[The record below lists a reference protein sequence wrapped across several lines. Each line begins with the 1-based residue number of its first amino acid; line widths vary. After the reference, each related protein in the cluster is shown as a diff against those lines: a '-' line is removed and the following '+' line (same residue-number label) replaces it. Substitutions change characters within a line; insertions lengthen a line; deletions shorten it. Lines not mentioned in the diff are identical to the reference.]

1 MMNNFLSSHHFS
13 TKLIRSHFSTSSRFF
28 EPVFQSNRYS
38 PTIKTQTQSDTSVS
52 SPGHNLLL
60 RAGFLRQSSNGI
72 WNFLPNAIRVLKKV
86 EDIVREEMKRIGASE
101 VSLSHLQTSSLWKAS
116 GRWNIAGKELF
127 RLSDRKDAQLLLAP
141 THEEEIT
148 QLVKLDVNSSK
159 QLPVRLFHIGRKYRD
174 ELRPR
179 AGLLRSREFIM
190 KDLYTFDLDRTKAL
204 ETYLA
209 VQGAYEKILKRIGI
223 PFVVAEADSGAIGGS
238 QSHEYQFES
247 PSGEDTVI
255 KCTKCDYMANVELA
269 KSVLVPPLSDVDAL
283 RVQFFQA
290 SLNTTLLAVVLP
302 ANRSINPLKLGKIH
316 HDFLE
321 VKINNATELA
331 GLDERFEKLDV
342 LIDESC
348 MMFEIEEL
356 YRKVEEQFIHLTSL
370 PSSSN
375 IPESVDCIPM
385 ERSPLS
391 IWSRL
396 PTYSV
401 HDVRQVLS
409 SSQALENTRQTPKED
424 HLDHCP
430 KCRSPLGSSKAI
442 EVAHTFYLGTKYS
455 SSLSATC
462 KISDPKTG
470 LQKETPFEMGCF
482 GIGISRL
489 MGAIAECSHT
499 ETGLRWPINVAPFK
513 VCIIIPIQENNDESS
528 NQIKSVADI
537 IGREIESIQT
547 EKGEMKG
554 EVLIDDRIQRIGWKL
569 MDAELVGYP
578 ILILLGNRWI
588 KNQVIEIRDVK
599 NGKVI
604 ELENVGLVDGKL
616 LDQGR
621 LSDTIGSIIKELKG

>member
-1 MMNNFLSSHHFS
+1 MMNKFLSSHQFN
-13 TKLIRSHFSTSSRFF
+13 TKLIRSHFSISSSSS
-28 EPVFQSNRYS
+28 EPVLQSNRYS
-38 PTIKTQTQSDTSVS
+38 PTIKTQAQSDTSIS
-52 SPGHNLLL
+52 SPGHHLLL
-60 RAGFLRQSSNGI
+60 RAGFLRQSSTGI

-86 EDIVREEMKRIGASE
+86 EDIVREEMERIGASE

-116 GRWNIAGKELF
+116 GRWNTAGKELF
-127 RLSDRKDAQLLLAP
+127 RLSDRKDAHLLLAP

-204 ETYLA
+204 ETYSA

-255 KCTKCDYMANVELA
+255 KCTKCDYIANVELA
-269 KSVLVPPLSDVDAL
+269 KSVLVPPLSDVNAL
-283 RVQFFQA
+283 R
-290 SLNTTLLAVVLP
+290 
-302 ANRSINPLKLGKIH
+302 
-316 HDFLE
+316 
-321 VKINNATELA
+321 
-331 GLDERFEKLDV
+331 
-342 LIDESC
+342 
-348 MMFEIEEL
+348 
-356 YRKVEEQFIHLTSL
+356 
-370 PSSSN
+370 
-375 IPESVDCIPM
+375 
-385 ERSPLS
+385 
-391 IWSRL
+391 
-396 PTYSV
+396 
-401 HDVRQVLS
+401 
-409 SSQALENTRQTPKED
+409 
-424 HLDHCP
+424 
-430 KCRSPLGSSKAI
+430 CRSPLGSSKAI

-455 SSLSATC
+455 SSLSATY

-470 LQKETPFEMGCF
+470 LQKENPLEMGCF

-513 VCIIIPIQENNDESS
+513 VCIIIPMQENDAGSS
-528 NQIKSVADI
+528 DLIKSVAQI
-537 IGREIESIQT
+537 IGREVESIKT
-547 EKGEMKG
+547 KVGELKG

-569 MDAELVGYP
+569 MDADLVGYP
-578 ILILLGNRWI
+578 ILIVLGNRWI

-616 LDQGR
+616 VDQGR
-621 LSDTIGSIIKELKG
+621 LSDTIGSLINESK